1 MDTNIS
7 INYFKLGESIKSK
20 RKSMGLTQ
28 EQLAEKIDL
37 SPTHISNIETGK
49 AKLSLPALVL
59 ICNELK
65 CSTDELLFG
74 CIKDS
79 VPIYEL
85 EFHESLKSCSAYEL
99 KIILDV
105 VYALKTSLGQNI
117 T

>member
-1 MDTNIS
+1 MDTNIA
-7 INYFKLGESIKSK
+7 INYRKLGESIKSK
-20 RKSMGLTQ
+20 RKSIGLTQ

-59 ICNELK
+59 ICDVLK

-79 VPIYEL
+79 ATLYEL
-85 EFHESLKSCSAYEL
+85 EFHEYLKSCSALEL
-99 KIILDV
+99 RIILDV
-105 VYALKTSLGQNI
+105 VYALKTSLRQNVI
-117 T
+117 